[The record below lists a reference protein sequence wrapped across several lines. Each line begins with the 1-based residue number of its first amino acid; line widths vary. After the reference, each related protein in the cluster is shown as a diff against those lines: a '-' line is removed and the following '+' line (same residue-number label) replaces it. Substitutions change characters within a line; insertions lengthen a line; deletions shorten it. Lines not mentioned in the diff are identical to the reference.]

1 MNTLPDEI
9 VRKIADMKIAADYCS
24 LTVYD
29 DWGALFWVSRCF
41 MDAPWFC
48 RIAFPN
54 YKTQIFIRS
63 HGFREDMAE
72 SDMVISWSQVLTLRT
87 KAALERLVKNVFT
100 ERARHAEYAD
110 NPVESVTYY
119 YSQADGGVPPTYM
132 ACSLLKPW
140 QNYKTRQDVAPDAM
154 GGHGDIRQDD
164 ISGDDMEGLTAT
176 ESRVKLIMEAIE
188 VLVAMA

>member
-1 MNTLPDEI
+1 
-9 VRKIADMKIAADYCS
+9 
-24 LTVYD
+24 
-29 DWGALFWVSRCF
+29 
-41 MDAPWFC
+41 
-48 RIAFPN
+48 
-54 YKTQIFIRS
+54 
-63 HGFREDMAE
+63 
-72 SDMVISWSQVLTLRT
+72 
-87 KAALERLVKNVFT
+87 VKNVFT

-140 QNYKTRQDVAPDAM
+140 QNYKTQQDVAPDAM